1 MNDIWLSGMV
11 AFGALIIAAN
21 VKICLFSK
29 TYSLLSIIFLVG
41 SVLLYPITY
50 WTTSQLEIANVYGYY
65 EATMRQLSISLTL
78 LAITGIVGISDLAV
92 TKYLGWDTALYFPLW
107 NGPRLQPDE
116 DG

>member
-1 MNDIWLSGMV
+1 MV

-65 EATMRQLSISLTL
+65 ERTVSQLNTALTL
-78 LAITGIVGISDLAV
+78 VVIIGVACLNDFGI
-92 TKYLGWDTALYFPLW
+92 TKYFGNYRP
-107 NGPRLQPDE
+107 NPG
-116 DG
+116 